1 MENDKSFYEVQKNG
15 FSAIFNLKFGTLI
28 NKDTLRKYSAQNVFF
43 SFTQLTPNNGRFEGF
58 KSSGKIGT
66 IENSVLQNDIMDL
79 YQENISSLLSS
90 TKYYLDNKLS
100 RLHYI
105 MITFIIQFCSAL
117 SLTKLSE
124 IIVLGRLRLPKTII
138 SEYRDTK
145 NFYYKFLIVVYLIT
159 TTYLFK

>member
-1 MENDKSFYEVQKNG
+1 
-15 FSAIFNLKFGTLI
+15 
-28 NKDTLRKYSAQNVFF
+28 
-43 SFTQLTPNNGRFEGF
+43 
-58 KSSGKIGT
+58 
-66 IENSVLQNDIMDL
+66 
-79 YQENISSLLSS
+79 
-90 TKYYLDNKLS
+90 
-100 RLHYI
+100 

-159 TTYLFK
+159 TTYAGTIFQIYEYFEFGRLPFGDAIPILNLPLDGKNTFDVTLERGNYYAKVYDRFRNELYTEIFILK

>member
-90 TKYYLDNKLS
+90 TKYYLDNKSILIDFFQKDYKRFS
-100 RLHYI
+100 DSTRSPLHRL
-105 MITFIIQFCSAL
+105 
-117 SLTKLSE
+117 K
-124 IIVLGRLRLPKTII
+124 
-138 SEYRDTK
+138 
-145 NFYYKFLIVVYLIT
+145 
-159 TTYLFK
+159 

>member
-1 MENDKSFYEVQKNG
+1 M
-15 FSAIFNLKFGTLI
+15 TLI
-28 NKDTLRKYSAQNVFF
+28 
-43 SFTQLTPNNGRFEGF
+43 
-58 KSSGKIGT
+58 
-66 IENSVLQNDIMDL
+66 
-79 YQENISSLLSS
+79 
-90 TKYYLDNKLS
+90 KLFYCKHCSRIFLPS

-138 SEYRDTK
+138 SEYHNTK

-159 TTYLFK
+159 TTKSLLRILYLQFHFRANAPSRVHGRAFHLIPLQRVV

>member
-43 SFTQLTPNNGRFEGF
+43 SFTQLIPNNGRFEGF

-90 TKYYLDNKLS
+90 TKYYLDNKSILIDFFQKDYKRFS
-100 RLHYI
+100 DSTRSPLHRL
-105 MITFIIQFCSAL
+105 
-117 SLTKLSE
+117 K
-124 IIVLGRLRLPKTII
+124 
-138 SEYRDTK
+138 
-145 NFYYKFLIVVYLIT
+145 
-159 TTYLFK
+159 

>member
-1 MENDKSFYEVQKNG
+1 
-15 FSAIFNLKFGTLI
+15 
-28 NKDTLRKYSAQNVFF
+28 
-43 SFTQLTPNNGRFEGF
+43 
-58 KSSGKIGT
+58 
-66 IENSVLQNDIMDL
+66 
-79 YQENISSLLSS
+79 
-90 TKYYLDNKLS
+90 
-100 RLHYI
+100 

-159 TTYLFK
+159 TNYFEVLCTSYDLNFDLLQRLRRPHLCV